1 VSCPEYS
8 AHKEQRN
15 YIIRGMGEEEINSFL
30 LANMGCLAKVNM
42 PINKKQKA
50 WTKNIDYVFIGYD
63 FYSVCY

>member
-1 VSCPEYS
+1 
-8 AHKEQRN
+8 
-15 YIIRGMGEEEINSFL
+15 MGEEEINSFL